1 MSNGTLIIPE
11 KRNSS
16 LNFKRNKWYISH
28 NIVEGML
35 LLRYTLIHN
44 FVIWIGA
51 LIRNFK
57 AISHIISET
66 VSVPSKLSIKTLSTT
81 PREAFAKY
89 LKVGGGVSPFSTIHL
104 RSISFFSAIAY
115 HMVILLNVS
124 YYYI

>member
-1 MSNGTLIIPE
+1 MPQGTFIIPE

-16 LNFKRNKWYISH
+16 LNFKRFWIKWYISH
-28 NIVEGML
+28 NIVEDML

-66 VSVPSKLSIKTLSTT
+66 VSVPSNLSIKPFPPPLGKLLQNIS
-81 PREAFAKY
+81 R
-89 LKVGGGVSPFSTIHL
+89 GGGG
-104 RSISFFSAIAY
+104 
-115 HMVILLNVS
+115 
-124 YYYI
+124 